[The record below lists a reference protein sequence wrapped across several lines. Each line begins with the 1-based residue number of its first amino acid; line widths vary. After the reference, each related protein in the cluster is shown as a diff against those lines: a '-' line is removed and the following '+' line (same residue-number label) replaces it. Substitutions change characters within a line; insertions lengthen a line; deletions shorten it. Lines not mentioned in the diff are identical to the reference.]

1 MVSRMGDKDIE
12 EDTVVRPACVKD
24 IDTSRNDCSFAYIYY
39 GHSLKD
45 VVLLGRRTLKRW
57 AYN

>member
-1 MVSRMGDKDIE
+1 MGDKDIE

-24 IDTSRNDCSFAYIYY
+24 IDISRNDCSFAYIYY